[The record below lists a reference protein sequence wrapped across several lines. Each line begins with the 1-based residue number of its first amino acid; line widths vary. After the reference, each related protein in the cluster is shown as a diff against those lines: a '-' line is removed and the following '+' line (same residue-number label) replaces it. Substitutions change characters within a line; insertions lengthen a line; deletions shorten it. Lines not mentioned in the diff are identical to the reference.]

1 MNMNKRQTISV
12 CISTY
17 NEEGNIEKCLKS
29 VIDWVDEIII
39 VDGTSTDQ
47 TVFKAKQFGKKVR
60 VLITNNPPN
69 FLINRQKAL
78 DKANN
83 DWILQL
89 DADEVVTLTLKS
101 EIFNI
106 INSKEKS
113 NKVAFWIPRA
123 NCFLGSYLKKGGVYP
138 DYCLRLCRNKLAKLP
153 LQNIH
158 DQVQID
164 LKKAQTLYA
173 IKNPVIGFLKNDL
186 LHYPYPSF
194 QVYLRK
200 WIQYSEHEADLLIK
214 KKTKTSFTL
223 GLDYFIIKPFCWFI
237 KTYFRHKGFMD
248 GFPGLVFSL
257 FSSLRFWAIY
267 IKLYE
272 KNKS

>member
-1 MNMNKRQTISV
+1 MNKRQKISV

-17 NEEGNIEKCLKS
+17 NEERNIEKCLKS

-39 VDGTSTDQ
+39 VDGTSTDK
-47 TVFKAKQFGKKVR
+47 TVIKAKKFGKKVQIF
-60 VLITNNPPN
+60 ITNNPPN

-78 DKANN
+78 NNAKN

-89 DADEVVTLTLKS
+89 DADEIVTLALKT
-101 EIFNI
+101 EILRI

-113 NKVAFWIPRA
+113 NKVGYWIPRA
-123 NCFLGSYLKKGGVYP
+123 NYFLGSYLKKGGVYP
-138 DYCLRLCRNKLAKLP
+138 DYCLRLYKNKIAE
-153 LQNIH
+153 LQLKNIH

-164 LKKAQTLYA
+164 LKKAEILYK
-173 IKNPVIGFLKNDL
+173 IKNPAISFLKNNL
-186 LHYPYPSF
+186 LHYSYPSF

-200 WIQYSEHEADLLIK
+200 WIQYSDHEADLLIK
-214 KKTKTSFTL
+214 RKVKTSFTL
-223 GLDYFIIKPFCWFI
+223 GLNYFIIKPLYWFM
-237 KTYFRHKGFMD
+237 KTYFRHRGFMD
-248 GFPGLVFSL
+248 KFPGLVFSL